1 MTKNNSRGNNSRVL
15 SGMRPSGKLHLGHLH
30 GVLDNWLELQ
40 QKYESF
46 FFVADWHALTT
57 DYANTSNI
65 KSNIPDMVIDW
76 LSVGIDPEQSTIFCQ
91 SAIKEHAELY
101 VLLSMYTPL
110 GWLERNPTYKEQLEE
125 LKSKDVRTL
134 GFLGYPVLQTADIII
149 YKANK
154 VPVGKDQAPHIEL
167 SREIT
172 RRFNHL
178 VCGDKNEGIFPEPE
192 TLLTKASKVL
202 GTDGRKMSKSYDNS
216 IYISDSVDVID
227 KKIRTMVT
235 DTARQK
241 KTDPGNPDICPMYQT
256 FHELYSDEETKAW
269 ATEGCIK
276 ATIGC
281 IECKKSVIPKVL
293 EKLEPIQKKRAELEK
308 DSDYI
313 ADVLN
318 RGADKAREI
327 ASNTLSEVREALGLD

>member
-1 MTKNNSRGNNSRVL
+1 MANNNSIDKDSRVL

-40 QKYESF
+40 KKYESF

-57 DYANTSNI
+57 EYANPKGI
-65 KSNIPDMVIDW
+65 KDNIPDMVIDW
-76 LSVGIDPEQSTIFCQ
+76 LSVGIDPAQSTIFCQ
-91 SAIKEHAELY
+91 SDIKEHAELY

-110 GWLERNPTYKEQLEE
+110 SWLERNPTYKEQLEE
-125 LKSKDVRTL
+125 LKNKDVRTL
-134 GFLGYPVLQTADIII
+134 GFLGYPVLQTADIIV

-154 VPVGKDQAPHIEL
+154 VPVGKDQAPHVEL

-178 VCGDKNEGIFPEPE
+178 VCGEGEGIFPEPE
-192 TLLTKASKVL
+192 TLLTKSSKVL
-202 GTDGRKMSKSYDNS
+202 GTDGRKMSKSYNNS
-216 IYISDSVDVID
+216 VYISDSPEDVD
-227 KKIRTMVT
+227 KKIRTMMT

-241 KTDPGNPDICPMYQT
+241 KTDPGNPDICPVFQT
-256 FHELYSDEETKAW
+256 FHTLYSDDDTKSW
-269 ATEGCIK
+269 VREGCTK

-293 EKLEPIQKKRAELEK
+293 EKLEPIQKKRADLTR
-308 DSDYI
+308 DMDYVRS
-313 ADVLN
+313 VLDM
-318 RGADKAREI
+318 GAERAREI
-327 ASNTLSEVREALGLD
+327 ASVTLEEVRKSLGL